1 MPDYFPNTKWRRIF
15 CVYANTLHSIIRL
28 LWAFLRKIVIFV
40 CLINYIPLASNK
52 HAQIRYKVLDD
63 CFSNFRRKFYF
74 SDLMERCNE
83 ALRELYGEDHEG
95 IKTRTLRSDI
105 SYMRDRAGKEGVEV
119 ETLEDNT
126 GFYYRYSEPDFSI
139 FKRGLGEDDLAQLKE
154 TILMLQR
161 FKGMPN
167 FDWMSELVVKLE
179 DKLSL
184 RGVSKSVVG
193 YDENQDYTGLDW
205 FQDIFNAIINK
216 AVLRIQYRTFADIDY
231 DWIIHPYYIK
241 EYNNRWFLF
250 GLNEEKGTIYN
261 VALDRIESIEQVN
274 KEFIPS
280 GIDFETYWKDVVGVS
295 VESGEKK
302 PIRLQF
308 SEHRFPYVMT
318 KALHPSQIVVDVDN
332 RIVEINVIPNNE
344 LEALILSFGK
354 DVEVLSPASFREQ
367 IQNVIRES
375 YEKYFPVQ
383 VGCTD

>member
-1 MPDYFPNTKWRRIF
+1 M
-15 CVYANTLHSIIRL
+15 
-28 LWAFLRKIVIFV
+28 
-40 CLINYIPLASNK
+40 ASNK

-74 SDLMERCNE
+74 DDLIERCNE
-83 ALRELYGEDHEG
+83 ALRELYGEEHTG
-95 IKTRTLRSDI
+95 IKTRTLRADI
-105 SYMRDRAGKEGVEV
+105 SYIRDRAGEAGVEV
-119 ETLEDNT
+119 EVKDDGN

-179 DKLSL
+179 DKLNL
-184 RGVSKSVVG
+184 RGVSHSVVG
-193 YDENQDYTGLDW
+193 YDENKAYTGLDW
-205 FQDIFNAIINK
+205 FQALFDAISNK
-216 AVLRIQYRTFADIDY
+216 TVLYIQYKTFTDIVY
-231 DWIIHPYYIK
+231 DWTIHPYYIK

-250 GLNEEKGTIYN
+250 GLNEEQKTIYN
-261 VALDRIESIEQVN
+261 IPLDRIENLEQVN
-274 KEFIPS
+274 KEYIPS
-280 GIDFETYWKDVVGVS
+280 DIDFETYLDDVVGVS
-295 VESGEKK
+295 VFPREKE

-308 SEHRFPYVMT
+308 SEHRFPYVLT
-318 KALHPSQIVVDVDN
+318 KALHQSQRIVDFDN

-354 DVEVLSPASFREQ
+354 DIEVLSPASYREQ
-367 IQNVIRES
+367 IQSVIRES

-383 VGCTD
+383 VDCTGRS

>member
-1 MPDYFPNTKWRRIF
+1 M
-15 CVYANTLHSIIRL
+15 
-28 LWAFLRKIVIFV
+28 
-40 CLINYIPLASNK
+40 ASNK

-63 CFSNFRRKFYF
+63 CFSNFKRKFYF
-74 SDLMERCNE
+74 SDLMNRCNE
-83 ALRELYGEDHEG
+83 ALRELYGDDHEG

-105 SYMRDRAGKEGVEV
+105 NFIRSRAAEEGVDV
-119 ETLEDNT
+119 IAQDDGN
-126 GFYYRYSEPDFSI
+126 GYFYRYSEPDFSI
-139 FKRGLGEDDLAQLKE
+139 FRRGLGEDDLAQLKE

-179 DKLSL
+179 DKLDL

-205 FQDIFNAIINK
+205 FQDIFDAIINK
-216 AVLRIQYRTFADIDY
+216 TVLRIQYKTFADVDY

-250 GLNEEKGTIYN
+250 GLNEENGTIYN
-261 VALDRIESIEQVN
+261 VALDRIENLEQVN

-280 GIDFETYWKDVVGVS
+280 EIDFETYWKDVVGVS
-295 VESGEKK
+295 VDSQKK
-302 PIRLQF
+302 IPIRLQF

-318 KALHPSQIVVDVDN
+318 KALHPSQIVVDVDK

-354 DVEVLSPASFREQ
+354 DVVVLTPVSYREKIQDDILNSYKNYFGMQ
-367 IQNVIRES
+367 ID
-375 YEKYFPVQ
+375 
-383 VGCTD
+383 CTNPSDLCITKRKK

>member
-1 MPDYFPNTKWRRIF
+1 M
-15 CVYANTLHSIIRL
+15 
-28 LWAFLRKIVIFV
+28 
-40 CLINYIPLASNK
+40 ASNK

-74 SDLMERCNE
+74 DDLLDRCND
-83 ALRELYGEDHEG
+83 ALRELYGSEHTG

-105 SYMRDRAGKEGVEV
+105 SYMRDRAGEEGVEI
-119 ETLEDNT
+119 EAIDDGN
-126 GFYYRYSEPDFSI
+126 GYYYRYSEPDFSI

-179 DKLSL
+179 DKLNL
-184 RGVSKSVVG
+184 RGVSHSVVG
-193 YDENQDYTGLDW
+193 YDENKAYTGLDW
-205 FQDIFNAIINK
+205 FQDLFDAIINK
-216 AVLRIQYRTFADIDY
+216 CVLHVQYKTFKDNVY
-231 DWIIHPYYIK
+231 DWTIHPYYIK

-250 GLNEEKGTIYN
+250 GLNEEQHTIYN
-261 VALDRIESIEQVN
+261 IPLDRIENLEQIN
-274 KEFIPS
+274 KEYIPS
-280 GIDFETYWKDVVGVS
+280 DIDFETYLEDVVGVS
-295 VESGEKK
+295 VLSREKE

-308 SEHRFPYVMT
+308 SEHRFPYVLT
-318 KALHPSQIVVDVDN
+318 KALHHSQRIVDFDN

-354 DVEVLSPASFREQ
+354 DIEVLSPSSYREQ

-383 VGCTD
+383 DDCIGQS

>member
-1 MPDYFPNTKWRRIF
+1 M
-15 CVYANTLHSIIRL
+15 
-28 LWAFLRKIVIFV
+28 
-40 CLINYIPLASNK
+40 ASNK

-105 SYMRDRAGKEGVEV
+105 NYIRSRAAEEGVDV
-119 ETLEDNT
+119 IAQDDGN
-126 GFYYRYSEPDFSI
+126 GFFYRYSEPDFSI

-193 YDENQDYTGLDW
+193 YDENQNYTGLDW
-205 FQDIFNAIINK
+205 FQDIFDAIINK
-216 AVLRIQYRTFADIDY
+216 TVLRIQYKTFTDVDY
-231 DWIIHPYYIK
+231 DWVIHPYYIK
-241 EYNNRWFLF
+241 EYNNRWFLL

-261 VALDRIESIEQVN
+261 VALDRIENIEQAK

-280 GIDFETYWKDVVGVS
+280 NIDFDTYWKDVVGVS
-295 VESGEKK
+295 VNLQEKIR
-302 PIRLQF
+302 IRLQF

-375 YEKYFPVQ
+375 YEKYSPVQ
-383 VGCTD
+383 VDCIGES

>member
-1 MPDYFPNTKWRRIF
+1 M
-15 CVYANTLHSIIRL
+15 
-28 LWAFLRKIVIFV
+28 
-40 CLINYIPLASNK
+40 ASNK

-74 SDLMERCNE
+74 DDLIERCNE
-83 ALRELYGEDHEG
+83 ALRELYGEEHTG
-95 IKTRTLRSDI
+95 IKTRTLRADI
-105 SYMRDRAGKEGVEV
+105 SYIRDRAGEAGVEV
-119 ETLEDNT
+119 EVKDDGN

-139 FKRGLGEDDLAQLKE
+139 FRRGLGEDDLAQLKE

-179 DKLSL
+179 DKLDL

-205 FQDIFNAIINK
+205 FQDIFDAIINK
-216 AVLRIQYRTFADIDY
+216 TVLRIQYKTFADVVY
-231 DWIIHPYYIK
+231 DWIIHPYYVK

-250 GLNEEKGTIYN
+250 GLNEEKDTIYN
-261 VALDRIESIEQVN
+261 VALDRIENIEQVN

-280 GIDFETYWKDVVGVS
+280 EIDFETYWKDVVGVS
-295 VESGEKK
+295 VDSQEKI

-354 DVEVLSPASFREQ
+354 DVEVISPIEYRKQ
-367 IQNVIRES
+367 IQEVIRES

-383 VGCTD
+383 VERTGQD

>member
-1 MPDYFPNTKWRRIF
+1 
-15 CVYANTLHSIIRL
+15 
-28 LWAFLRKIVIFV
+28 
-40 CLINYIPLASNK
+40 
-52 HAQIRYKVLDD
+52 
-63 CFSNFRRKFYF
+63 
-74 SDLMERCNE
+74 
-83 ALRELYGEDHEG
+83 
-95 IKTRTLRSDI
+95 
-105 SYMRDRAGKEGVEV
+105 
-119 ETLEDNT
+119 
-126 GFYYRYSEPDFSI
+126 
-139 FKRGLGEDDLAQLKE
+139 
-154 TILMLQR
+154 
-161 FKGMPN
+161 
-167 FDWMSELVVKLE
+167 MS
-179 DKLSL
+179 
-184 RGVSKSVVG
+184 R
-193 YDENQDYTGLDW
+193 
-205 FQDIFNAIINK
+205 
-216 AVLRIQYRTFADIDY
+216 
-231 DWIIHPYYIK
+231 
-241 EYNNRWFLF
+241 
-250 GLNEEKGTIYN
+250 
-261 VALDRIESIEQVN
+261 N